1 MSVRPFGLL
10 SRLEFL
16 QNWAS
21 ALIAGLNPA
30 VIHNLAKYYAIKKV
44 CYLSAI
50 EDTEG
55 DYLEFGVFTGS
66 SFCHAL
72 RCLRKLSNI
81 HPSVATTKCYGFDS
95 FAGFG
100 PLEEEDQHP
109 FYTNENFST
118 SLPQVERRVRRA
130 AGHMSFRL
138 IPGFFRESL
147 RRGAR
152 QHGIEKARIIFID
165 SDTFA
170 STRLA
175 LAFCGPALQQGTF
188 IMLDDYFSY
197 RGREDRGVRGAFAEF
212 VRKAGVKTRQVFTY
226 GMGGVVLV
234 VSEGVEGIEGVA
246 GIEGVE
252 GAD

>member
-1 MSVRPFGLL
+1 MRPFGLL

-30 VIHNLAKYYAIKKV
+30 VIHNMGKYYAIKKV

-50 EDTEG
+50 EDAEG

-72 RCLRKLSNI
+72 RCLKKLSNI

-100 PLEEEDQHP
+100 PLEEEDRHP
-109 FYTNENFST
+109 FYTGENFRT
-118 SLPQVERRVRRA
+118 SLQQVERRVRRA
-130 AGHMSFRL
+130 AGDMQFQL
-138 IPGFFRESL
+138 IPGFFHESL
-147 RRGAR
+147 
-152 QHGIEKARIIFID
+152 QHGAKAQGIERARIIFID
-165 SDTFA
+165 SDTFT

-175 LAFCGPALQQGTF
+175 LAFCHPVLQQGTF

-212 VRKAGVKTRQVFTY
+212 VGKAGVRTRQVFTY

-234 VSEGVEGIEGVA
+234 VSESMQGVEGV
-246 GIEGVE
+246 EGVE
-252 GAD
+252 GAEGAD